1 MLDMTPENK
10 RKLTKWLIG
19 IGAACILIFLGVQNI
34 SAVAKALSWCLGIV
48 MPLIIGCAIAL
59 IVNVP
64 MGFLEKQLWKKSNN
78 ELLVKARRPIAMLL
92 AILFMVGIMIGVVA
106 VVLPTLIDT
115 VKIVIRSMIDMVN
128 EFNAMSESEIAEL
141 PFGEMLLDV
150 DWNSLLESAKSWL
163 KSKVSIITDTV
174 FGTITSFFGGIMDI
188 FVSIVFA
195 VYILMSKKRLT
206 AQLKRIVRA
215 WLPIKIGDW
224 CCHAAKI
231 LIVNFKNFISAQFFE
246 AIILGVMCFVS
257 MLIFGFPYAA
267 MVSVLVGITAL
278 IPVVGALIGGGVG
291 AFLMLTVDPMKAV
304 WFVVFFL
311 VLQQIEGNLIY
322 PKVMGSRVN
331 LPGMWILA
339 AVTVGG
345 GIGGPVGMFVGV
357 PLASTAY
364 VLFKEATEK
373 REVAVNADTP
383 SKEQGIDKAMTDE
396 DSVSLDEHDG
406 VKPLENKEAVPKK
419 VSNSTNQKKQN
430 KKKKH
435 R

>member
-1 MLDMTPENK
+1 
-10 RKLTKWLIG
+10 
-19 IGAACILIFLGVQNI
+19 
-34 SAVAKALSWCLGIV
+34 
-48 MPLIIGCAIAL
+48 
-59 IVNVP
+59 
-64 MGFLEKQLWKKSNN
+64 
-78 ELLVKARRPIAMLL
+78 MLL

-115 VKIVIRSMIDMVN
+115 VKIVIRSAIDMVN

-163 KSKVSIITDTV
+163 TSKVSLITNTV
-174 FGTITSFFGGIMDI
+174 FGTITSLFGGIMDI

-215 WLPIKIGDW
+215 WLPRKIGDW

-322 PKVMGSRVN
+322 PKVVGKSVG
-331 LPGMWILA
+331 LPGIWVLV
-339 AVTVGG
+339 AVTIGGTVGG
-345 GIGGPVGMFVGV
+345 VIGILLSV
-357 PLASTAY
+357 PLC
-364 VLFKEATEK
+364 
-373 REVAVNADTP
+373 
-383 SKEQGIDKAMTDE
+383 
-396 DSVSLDEHDG
+396 SVIYNLLSHL
-406 VKPLENKEAVPKK
+406 VKVRL
-419 VSNSTNQKKQN
+419 
-430 KKKKH
+430 KKKNELEAEKKI
-435 R
+435 